1 VSKYQLVLIITLG
14 PPNISEEEEEDQ
26 LDYQHAMMLVRD
38 HRRMMLNVIQYRM
51 RRVYLPNAHIEFISE
66 QAEPWRI
73 FLDIEEGLDEWE
85 DELAANHPAQ
95 DGGYIANGLE
105 NSSQLQ
111 RFAQGQNSSGT
122 DFNSRRQSNS
132 GTGFNSQQNHSGHGS
147 KSRFKGFGF
156 DNSTG
161 GYNASGQATSS
172 IEAWQTAF
180 GQNPV
185 LLSGVCQR
193 GGAVPPPP

>member
-1 VSKYQLVLIITLG
+1 VSCLIVSKYQLVLIITLG

-85 DELAANHPAQ
+85 DELAANQPAQ

-111 RFAQGQNSSGT
+111 RFAQGQNSSGA
-122 DFNSRRQSNS
+122 
-132 GTGFNSQQNHSGHGS
+132 GFNSQQNNSGLA
-147 KSRFKGFGF
+147 
-156 DNSTG
+156 STR
-161 GYNASGQATSS
+161 SGRAIRALTS
-172 IEAWQTAF
+172 T
-180 GQNPV
+180 
-185 LLSGVCQR
+185 R
-193 GGAVPPPP
+193 GGRATRALASTRSRTTRGMAPNHALRASALTTRPAATTHPVRPLRA